1 MINMGGWY
9 WYLSGEEEKLDRHK
23 CGKWMYFFD
32 DQSFAQKI
40 CEKAIREGVCYEC
53 KCTDMAEQVVP
64 TGVICFY
71 LNGDDIAN
79 HKRVLQFMVNTT
91 TSVSNLTIRLVLVS
105 MDQILKERLSWRH
118 L

>member
-9 WYLSGEEEKLDRHK
+9 WYLSGEEEKLDCHK

-53 KCTDMAEQVVP
+53 KCTDMAEQMVASVDKGIHNKTTKYGLP
-64 TGVICFY
+64 TY
-71 LNGDDIAN
+71 
-79 HKRVLQFMVNTT
+79 
-91 TSVSNLTIRLVLVS
+91 
-105 MDQILKERLSWRH
+105 
-118 L
+118 

>member
-53 KCTDMAEQVVP
+53 KCTNMAEQMVP
-64 TGVICFY
+64 TGVTCFY

-79 HKRVLQFMVNTT
+79 HMHKR
-91 TSVSNLTIRLVLVS
+91 
-105 MDQILKERLSWRH
+105 LK
-118 L
+118 